1 MQLIKHRLL
10 AMSDRREAFELT
22 KVFESLFNTQC
33 LGQAG
38 LAING
43 AASAAVK
50 AGSAFS
56 AVVNGVLVYAPANTV
71 MAALTGATL
80 ATLQYQIWIFTIDG
94 AGVLRTFAGTP
105 ALTLAGV
112 QVPTVPEVPQQAM
125 IGSLVLYN
133 GTAAP
138 FVPGTT
144 ALDTALLVPAYN
156 NTTGPFYP
164 IQIL

>member
-10 AMSDRREAFELT
+10 AMCDRREAFELI

-38 LAING
+38 LAINA
-43 AASAAVK
+43 AASPSVK
-50 AGSAFS
+50 ASVAFS
-56 AVVNGVLVYAPANTV
+56 ALANGVLVYQPAATL
-71 MAALTGATL
+71 MAALGGATL
-80 ATLQYQIWIFTIDG
+80 ATLQYQMWIFTIDG
-94 AGVLRTFAGTP
+94 AGVLRTYAGVP

-112 QVPTVPEVPQQAM
+112 QIPTVPEVPQQAM

-138 FVPGTT
+138 FIPGTT
-144 ALDTALLVPAYN
+144 ALDVALLVPVYN

-164 IQIL
+164 VQIL